1 MWKKLKGDNWT
12 NAYARP
18 VGWKN
23 NFCKRYRE
31 LKGFL
36 LQIFSGLFLFQL
48 LNLTRSQWRFKDLIY
63 GIFRPGRV
71 FEDHST
77 PPSHLTWRNESS
89 WEQDLWNH
97 TGRSHLAQPSA
108 LPAPSIARVLTLPA
122 IKFVLPDQPEEKR
135 PYLVSPCVSPML
147 RAGLDF
153 SPFCPSLASGQWW
166 RE

>member
-1 MWKKLKGDNWT
+1 MLMPDQLGERIISARDIENLKDFF
-12 NAYARP
+12 Y
-18 VGWKN
+18 K
-23 NFCKRYRE
+23 
-31 LKGFL
+31 
-36 LQIFSGLFLFQL
+36 FSVVCFYF
-48 LNLTRSQWRFKDLIY
+48 NCLTRSQWRFKDLIY

-71 FEDHST
+71 SEDHST

-108 LPAPSIARVLTLPA
+108 LPAPSTARVLTLPA

-153 SPFCPSLASGQWW
+153 SPVCPSLASGQWW